1 MTFSIPEICTAAF
14 LKKRISHCAFLFVF
28 TALFFSINTFASDSY
43 LENSLKTD
51 QGSQAKQL
59 SRKTYD
65 NSRMSTGS
73 MDGIYALGLEIIWP
87 LTYFKH
93 GATVIRSLASALST
107 FDGFCGALELQ
118 TQDNWLIKEVIVK
131 NGSIVNQFQFLK
143 GGDNFFSPKEPRNAR
158 VIQLRPT
165 QAYLEYYRLYPSG
178 NPIDADV
185 IVYNSEE
192 PDEESRLHITKSVCS
207 PAQLGRVSAGIVTGE
222 KIPFYVRHSEL
233 YADAWAINQIS
244 SEYYTSSY
252 ILIPHK
258 RSKFPDLNDDD

>member
-1 MTFSIPEICTAAF
+1 M
-14 LKKRISHCAFLFVF
+14 KKRISHCAFLFVF
-28 TALFFSINTFASDSY
+28 TALFFSINILASDSY

-51 QGSQAKQL
+51 STVQGSQAKQL
-59 SRKTYD
+59 SRKVHY
-65 NSRMSTGS
+65 NSRKSTAS

-143 GGDNFFSPKEPRNAR
+143 GSDNFFSPKEPRNAR

-165 QAYLEYYRLYPSG
+165 QAYLEYYR
-178 NPIDADV
+178 V
-185 IVYNSEE
+185 IV
-192 PDEESRLHITKSVCS
+192 
-207 PAQLGRVSAGIVTGE
+207 
-222 KIPFYVRHSEL
+222 
-233 YADAWAINQIS
+233 
-244 SEYYTSSY
+244 
-252 ILIPHK
+252 
-258 RSKFPDLNDDD
+258 KFGV